1 MTQTTM
7 IKPED
12 VKQLRDQ
19 TGAGIMDCKR
29 ALEESEGDVDKA
41 VAWLRAKGL
50 STAAKKAGREA
61 REGVVTSYIH
71 HGGRLG
77 VLLEL
82 NCETDFVARTDDFQ
96 QLARELAMQVA
107 GLGPLFVSREDVPAD
122 VLDEKRR
129 AFSDEA
135 TAEGRPA
142 DRIGDIVEGK
152 LNKWLESVV
161 LLEQPYRDTDKKVA
175 DLITESVAKLGEN
188 IRVAAVRP
196 NGGWRDG
203 RRAERRGGRLAW
215 SGGPPPTRQPYRRV
229 LLKLSGEALMGPRQY
244 GIDPE
249 VARNIAGQVAEA
261 GRAACRSPSS
271 SAAETSSA
279 ACRRLRPAWTDRPP
293 TTWACWPP

>member
-7 IKPED
+7 IKPQD

-29 ALEESEGDVDKA
+29 ALEESEGDVSKA

-107 GLGPLFVSREDVPAD
+107 GLGPQFVSREDVPAGA
-122 VLDEKRR
+122 LDEKRR

-135 TAEGRPA
+135 AAEGRPA

-188 IRVAAVRP
+188 IRVARFARMAV
-196 NGGWRDG
+196 GETAGEQDG
-203 RRAERRGGRLAW
+203 E
-215 SGGPPPTRQPYRRV
+215 
-229 LLKLSGEALMGPRQY
+229 EA
-244 GIDPE
+244 
-249 VARNIAGQVAEA
+249 A
-261 GRAACRSPSS
+261 
-271 SAAETSSA
+271 
-279 ACRRLRPAWTDRPP
+279 
-293 TTWACWPP
+293 

>member
-29 ALEESEGDVDKA
+29 ALEESAGDVDKA
-41 VAWLRAKGL
+41 IAWLRAKGL

-107 GLGPLFVSREDVPAD
+107 GLGPLYVSRDDVPAD
-122 VLDEKRR
+122 VVDEKRR

-135 TAEGRPA
+135 AAEGRPA
-142 DRIGDIVEGK
+142 DRIGDIVDGK
-152 LNKWLESVV
+152 LNKWLESVA
-161 LLEQPYRDTDKKVA
+161 LLEQPYRDTDRKVA

-188 IRVAAVRP
+188 IRVARFARMAVGETTGEQ
-196 NGGWRDG
+196 NG
-203 RRAERRGGRLAW
+203 E
-215 SGGPPPTRQPYRRV
+215 
-229 LLKLSGEALMGPRQY
+229 EA
-244 GIDPE
+244 
-249 VARNIAGQVAEA
+249 A
-261 GRAACRSPSS
+261 
-271 SAAETSSA
+271 
-279 ACRRLRPAWTDRPP
+279 
-293 TTWACWPP
+293 